1 MGSANSLEE
10 TLMLGKSVGKRR
22 GKQRM
27 GWLKSITD
35 SMDTN
40 LSKLRET
47 VKDKGAQLAAVHGGC
62 KKSDM
67 TE

>member
-1 MGSANSLEE
+1 MEKI
-10 TLMLGKSVGKRR
+10 LMLGKIKGKRIR
-22 GKQRM
+22 GRQM
-27 GWLKSITD
+27 ITWLNNITD